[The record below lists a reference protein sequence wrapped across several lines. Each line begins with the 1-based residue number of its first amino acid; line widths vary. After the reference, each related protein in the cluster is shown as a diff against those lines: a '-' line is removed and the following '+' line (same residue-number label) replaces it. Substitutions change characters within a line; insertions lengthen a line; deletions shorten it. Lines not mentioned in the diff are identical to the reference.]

1 MKRSATLL
9 AEELRSQPHIFG
21 GTGLSCH
28 SIIALCLIGLL
39 ITPGPLLA
47 QQVPGQAA
55 KPAAAEAAGPQ
66 RNAVQGK
73 LKILVLEGQNA
84 VNSLTSKTA
93 VSPVVQILDVMEQPV
108 EGASVTFE
116 VSPTGP
122 GGLFG
127 NAPIATVRTD
137 YTGQA
142 TATLTP
148 NNTPGAF
155 SIKVTASLGNE
166 TAEARIRQSNDR
178 KVTEAMI
185 PVPPKPWFKN
195 WKWWAV
201 IGAGAGAGIAT
212 AVILSNRGDKS
223 TITLS
228 PGPIVIG
235 GPN

>member
-1 MKRSATLL
+1 MLKNLIA
-9 AEELRSQPHIFG
+9 AINFG
-21 GTGLSCH
+21 GTGLSLH
-28 SIIALCLIGLL
+28 SIIALCLVGLL
-39 ITPGPLLA
+39 VTPGPLLA
-47 QQVPGQAA
+47 QQA
-55 KPAAAEAAGPQ
+55 PAQPAPSEPAGPQ
-66 RNAVQGK
+66 RGPVQGK
-73 LKILVLEGQNA
+73 LKILVLEGQGA
-84 VNSLTSKTA
+84 VNSLASKSA
-93 VSPVVQILDVMEQPV
+93 ISPVVQVLDVMEQPV
-108 EGASVTFE
+108 DGASVTFE

-127 NAPIATVRTD
+127 NAPMATVRTD

-142 TATLTP
+142 TATFTP

-155 SIKVTASLGNE
+155 SIKVTASLGNQ
-166 TAEARIRQSNDR
+166 TAEARIRQINDS
-178 KVTEAMI
+178 KAVSAMI